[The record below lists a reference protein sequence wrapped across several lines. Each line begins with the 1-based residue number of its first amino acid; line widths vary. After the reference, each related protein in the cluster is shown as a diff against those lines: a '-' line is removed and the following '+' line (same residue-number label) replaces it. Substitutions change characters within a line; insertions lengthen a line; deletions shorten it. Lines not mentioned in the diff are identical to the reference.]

1 MAIDLRTEQNAFVL
15 REVAMLLDRENKKLH
30 EKIARLVEE
39 LAQLKGGGAEAVQLE
54 LQNLRELLERRE
66 QALFGDSSEKRPAGQ
81 SAPKKARAPR
91 KGHGPTPQLSLPI
104 RDVVHVL
111 DEPDRSCPKC
121 GLDLAEIPGQYETSE
136 EITVIE
142 RRFEVQR
149 HLRTKYRCRC
159 NGHIETAPGPQKLQ
173 PGARYSVDF
182 AIEVAADKYLLHL
195 PLERQVRAMAAQ
207 GLTVTSQALWDQIEV
222 LARHLEPTY
231 QALIG
236 LVLVQPVIGA
246 DETHWRV
253 MGKRGKEENKRW
265 WAWCI
270 RGPDAAAFRI
280 LESRSKEAAGL
291 VLGDYGGTVV
301 ADGYAAYSALVKDGR
316 RFQLAACW
324 AHVRRKYY
332 EIRENYPLSC
342 KEILDLIG
350 ELYAVEKLVPHEAT
364 EAVALSVRAD
374 VRERLSR
381 PLVERIRQWAMAQ
394 TPLPGSGLASA
405 IGYMTGLWGGLTR
418 FLHDPRVPL
427 DNNGT
432 ERALRGPV
440 VGRKNYY
447 VAHSRRGT
455 EVAAVFYTMIETA
468 KLQGLD
474 PKTYLRRAVLA
485 ALASP
490 GTATLPNELT
500 SAA

>member
-1 MAIDLRTEQNAFVL
+1 MTIDLQNEKNPFVL
-15 REVAMLLDRENKKLH
+15 REVAVLLERENKKLH
-30 EKIARLVEE
+30 ERIARLVEE
-39 LAQLKGGGAEAVQLE
+39 LARLKGGGAEAVQLE
-54 LQNLRELLERRE
+54 LESLRELLQRRE
-66 QALFGDSSEKRPAGQ
+66 QALFGASSEKRPAEDPTGTKE
-81 SAPKKARAPR
+81 KKVR

-104 RDVVHVL
+104 RDVIHVL
-111 DEPDRSCPKC
+111 DKPDLSCPKC
-121 GLDLAEIPGQYETSE
+121 GLELAEIPGQYETSE

-173 PGARYSVDF
+173 PAARYSVDF
-182 AIEVAADKYLLHL
+182 AVEVAVDKYLLHM

-207 GLTVTSQALWDQIEV
+207 GLSVTSQTLWDQIDV

-231 QALIG
+231 QALIA
-236 LVLVQPVIGA
+236 LVLAQPVIGA

-253 MGKRGKEENKRW
+253 MGKRSEENKRW

-270 RGPDAAAFRI
+270 HGPEAVAFRI
-280 LESRSKEAAGL
+280 LDSRSKQAAGL
-291 VLGDYGGTVV
+291 VLCDYGGTVV
-301 ADGYAAYSALVKDGR
+301 ADGYAAYSALAKDSR
-316 RFQLAACW
+316 RFQVAACW
-324 AHVRRKYY
+324 AHVRRKFF
-332 EIRENYPLSC
+332 EIRENYPFAC

-350 ELYAVEKLVPHEAT
+350 ELYAVEKLAPHDAPAA
-364 EAVALSVRAD
+364 AVLTVRAD
-374 VRERLSR
+374 ARERLSR
-381 PLVERIRQWAMAQ
+381 PLLERIRQWAQAQ

-418 FLHDPRVPL
+418 FLDDPRVPL

-447 VAHSRRGT
+447 GAHSRRGT
-455 EVAAVFYTMIETA
+455 EVAALFYTLIETA
-468 KLQGLD
+468 KVRGVD
-474 PKTYLRRAVLA
+474 PKKYLRRAVLA
-485 ALASP
+485 ALAAP
-490 GTATLPNELT
+490 GKATLPTELT
-500 SAA
+500 TA